1 MFPSVFDATTM
12 ATYVAACF
20 ALVLVPGPAQ
30 ALVLVR
36 TANGGRRAGV
46 TTTLGLSIG
55 TLVHTAAA
63 AVGLSALLAGSAVA
77 FSVLKYLGAAYL
89 VYLAYRAWHEGS
101 RPVAELDSSGVPARK
116 VFTSAVLTGV
126 LNPKTALFF
135 LAFLPQ
141 FVHPERGWVV
151 LQFLV
156 LGLVLA
162 VVGVLTDCVLAVAAG
177 ALTTRLNRNRRFH
190 LWRQRV
196 TATVFLALGVRLA
209 LTEQS

>member
-1 MFPSVFDATTM
+1 MSLFDGTTL

-46 TTTLGLSIG
+46 LTTLGLSIG

-63 AVGLSALLAGSAVA
+63 AIGLSALLAGSAVA
-77 FSVLKYLGAAYL
+77 FSILKYLGAAYL
-89 VYLAYRAWHEGS
+89 VYLAYRAWRDGS
-101 RPVAELDSSGVPARK
+101 EPVSVAPSGIPGRK

-177 ALTTRLNRNRRFH
+177 ALTTRLTRNRRFH
-190 LWRQRV
+190 QWRQRV

>member
-1 MFPSVFDATTM
+1 MSPFDGTTM

-46 TTTLGLSIG
+46 LTTLGLSVG

-63 AVGLSALLAGSAVA
+63 AIGLSALLAGSAVA

-89 VYLAYRAWHEGS
+89 VHLAWRAWQDGS
-101 RPVAELDSSGVPARK
+101 RPLAAAPPEPPGSK
-116 VFTSAVLTGV
+116 VFTSAVLAGV

-162 VVGVLTDCVLAVAAG
+162 VVGVLTDCVLSVAAG
-177 ALTTRLNRNRRFH
+177 ALTARLNRNHRFH
-190 LWRQRV
+190 QWRQRV